1 MKKLLLLS
9 LVVTA
14 LFQSGFGQCT
24 PQLPTGVMGF
34 CPRPGSFPCIQRG
47 VPFSDVIHFENWDSI
62 GAIVIQSLRI
72 DSFTNLP
79 TGISYTVNPMN
90 AIIPGGGTGCIEI
103 TGLTN
108 DTVGTYQLGFY
119 ITVTLVGLGSFSGEL
134 SEIIEDMISLV
145 ILDTST
151 TEIFPED
158 YEYYV
163 RVINQGGQCAITGS
177 CNSDRSV
184 VAGKVFYDANGNG
197 VEDAGDNPMQG
208 VRIVVDPI
216 SRARYTNEAGL
227 YFVSLE
233 SGTYTVSVD
242 PNDYFSV
249 STPVSGYQFTLGNT
263 RNDTTGNDF
272 GITPNTIYNDVTVS
286 LTSGVGRPG
295 FATSH
300 WINYQNV
307 GTSVQSGT
315 ITYSHNPILT
325 FDYSNPAPATQNANV
340 LTWSFSNLYPGQQ
353 EMIYVAL
360 NIPPDTDLLG
370 DTLISAVNIVPV
382 YRDTNLVDNKDT
394 TNQIIVG
401 SYDPNDKQVS
411 PDDIK
416 SGVRP
421 GQFLTYTVR
430 FQNTG
435 TDTAFKVV
443 IRDTLDN
450 FLDGAAFKTIAASHP
465 YYFELENNKYGIW
478 TFDHIL
484 LPDSGIDEPS
494 SHGFVK
500 YAVQIK
506 NNAPEGTRVKN
517 SASIYFDFNDPVKTN
532 TVESRVDFNIGIRER
547 DLIETSL
554 FPNPTTGAVTL
565 TLSKSIKDFDVQIL
579 DISGKIVYSRVG
591 LSGEQVQLDVKGI
604 ENGVYLYR
612 ILKDD
617 ASIAKGKLTVLK

>member
-9 LVVTA
+9 LVATI
-14 LFQSGFGQCT
+14 LFQTGFGQCL
-24 PQLPTGVMGF
+24 PQLPTGEPGI
-34 CPRPGSFPCIQRG
+34 CPRASSFPCIERG
-47 VPFSDVIHFENWDSI
+47 VAFSEVIFFENWDTIAS
-62 GAIVIQSLRI
+62 GFVVQSLRI
-72 DSFTNLP
+72 DSITNLP
-79 TGISYTVNPMN
+79 QGIFYSVSGTVS
-90 AIIPGGGTGCIEI
+90 GGSTACIDLYGTS
-103 TGLTN
+103 N
-108 DTVGTYQLGFY
+108 DTIGTYQMGIHVTIS
-119 ITVTLVGLGSFSGEL
+119 ITSMGSFSGEL
-134 SEIIEDMISLV
+134 SQIEQNIVDLGIIDT
-145 ILDTST
+145 IL
-151 TEIFPED
+151 EPFYNFPAFPQ
-158 YEYYV
+158 YYL
-163 RVINQGGQCAITGS
+163 RVINQGESCPVTGS
-177 CNSDRSV
+177 CNSDKSV
-184 VAGKVFYDANGNG
+184 VSGVVFYDANGNG
-197 VEDAGDNPMQG
+197 LQDVGDNPMQG
-208 VRIVVDPI
+208 VRVTVDPI
-216 SRARYTNEAGL
+216 SLTPYTNQAGV
-227 YFVSLE
+227 YFVSLD
-233 SGTYTVSVD
+233 SGVYTISAA
-242 PNDYFSV
+242 PSSYFSV
-249 STPVSGYQFTLGNT
+249 SSAVSSYQITIGNT
-263 RNDTTGNDF
+263 RNDTAGNDF
-272 GITPNTIYNDVTVS
+272 GITPNTIYNDVLVS
-286 LTSGVGRPG
+286 LTSGIGRPG

-315 ITYSHNPILT
+315 ITYSHHPILT
-325 FDYSNPAPATQNANV
+325 VDYSTPAPATQNGNV
-340 LTWSFSNLYPGQQ
+340 LTWNFSNLYPGQQ

-370 DTLISAVNIVPV
+370 DTLVSAVNIVPV

-416 SGVRP
+416 NGVRP

-465 YYFELENNKYGIW
+465 YDFELENNKYGIW

-506 NNAPEGTRVKN
+506 SNAPEGTRVKN

-547 DLIETSL
+547 NLVETSL
-554 FPNPTTGAVTL
+554 FPNPTSGAFTL
-565 TLSKSIKDFDVQIL
+565 MLSKPIADFNVEIL
-579 DISGKIVYSRVG
+579 DISGKIVYTRTK
-591 LSGEQVQLDVKGI
+591 LNGEQVQLDVKGMD
-604 ENGVYLYR
+604 NGVYLYR
-612 ILKDD
+612 VVKDNV
-617 ASIAKGKLTVLK
+617 AVSKGKLTILK